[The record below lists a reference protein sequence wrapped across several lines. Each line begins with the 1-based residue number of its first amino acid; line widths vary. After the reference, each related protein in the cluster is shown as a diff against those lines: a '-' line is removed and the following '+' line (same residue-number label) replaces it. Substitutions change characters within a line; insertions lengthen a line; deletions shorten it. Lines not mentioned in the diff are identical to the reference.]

1 MWTLP
6 NYAQGCGIA
15 LVDGVDLELTTFLS
29 RHDGGELYVLVGSRK
44 VIGNCM
50 GLNEWAERR
59 NMKAQPTW
67 QLDGAELEAEETET
81 SALYSLGL
89 QAYA

>member
-29 RHDGGELYVLVGSRK
+29 WHDEGVLYVLVEFRKLYGIKRMSRK
-44 VIGNCM
+44 TEHG
-50 GLNEWAERR
+50 GATYLTE
-59 NMKAQPTW
+59 
-67 QLDGAELEAEETET
+67 LDGAKLEAGKTET
-81 SALYSLGL
+81 SAL
-89 QAYA
+89 